1 MVDDH
6 WRLLRFSPDAS
17 AVICEDGADA
27 RTGDGERL
35 MDADALTAVAATTAG
50 IVMGVAPLL
59 QAERVHRRRHSDDVS
74 AAWLVVLIVGG
85 SVWLARGIVT
95 DDLPIIIA
103 NVVVIVSSVFT
114 LAVVLRYRGHDPV
127 PASD

>member
-1 MVDDH
+1 
-6 WRLLRFSPDAS
+6 
-17 AVICEDGADA
+17 
-27 RTGDGERL
+27 

-74 AAWLVVLIVGG
+74 AAWHIVLIVGG
-85 SVWLARGIVT
+85 AVWLARGIVT

-103 NVVVIVSSVFT
+103 NVVVIASSVIT
-114 LAVVLRYRGHDPV
+114 LAVVMRYRGHDAPV
-127 PASD
+127 PAHE